1 MKKTSVLRFTRK
13 CLKLG
18 YKEKVCKDAW
28 IFGRTPTPELEELF
42 ALCFKGEKTYVWKAQ
57 GVKVTRKLKYSKPPA
72 KITKKMLLEAAGPR
86 FV

>member
-18 YKEKVCKDAW
+18 YKEKVCSDAW
-28 IFGRTPTPELEELF
+28 IFGKTPTPELTELY
-42 ALCFKGEKTYVWKAQ
+42 ALCFKGEKTYTWPHPIKS
-57 GVKVTRKLKYSKPPA
+57 TRKLKHSKPPT
-72 KITKKMLLEAAGPR
+72 KITKKMILEAAGPR